1 MAVPWTRTGAVRSVD
16 YAFGNE
22 RDTMAIKAYFFV
34 DEECGRRCDIARE
47 KIKAYLDSGEIEEMD
62 VHEGLEKFNLGNPA
76 GTPFIGIIAESTK
89 ECISQVYIPTDE
101 EIEAKPE

>member
-1 MAVPWTRTGAVRSVD
+1 MG
-16 YAFGNE
+16 
-22 RDTMAIKAYFFV
+22 IKAYFFT

-47 KIKAYLDSGEIEEMD
+47 KIRAYLDSGEIEEMD
-62 VHEGLEKFNLGNPA
+62 VHEGLEKFNLGEPA

-101 EIEAKPE
+101 DIKDKSE